1 MDTSN
6 LLAKF
11 TNRTMHDAI
20 REKVLPNTKIEVGD
34 RIAGLRSRIQ
44 RHMNR
49 ELAPDIWMKGA
60 VTTFAPRSIYPVAGG
75 IELQFVM
82 DGTLNLT
89 IQ

>member
-1 MDTSN
+1 
-6 LLAKF
+6 LY
-11 TNRTMHDAI
+11 DAI
-20 REKVLPNTKIEVGD
+20 REKVLPNTRIDVGD

-49 ELAPDIWMKGA
+49 ELAPDIWIEGA
-60 VTTFAPRSIYPVAGG
+60 VTKFDPRSIYPVPGG
-75 IELQFVM
+75 IEVQFAL

>member
-1 MDTSN
+1 MLYET
-6 LLAKF
+6 
-11 TNRTMHDAI
+11 I
-20 REKVLPNTKIEVGD
+20 REKLLSNTKLEVGD

-49 ELAPDIWMKGA
+49 ELAPDIWIEGA
-60 VTTFAPRSIYPVAGG
+60 VTSFDPRDIYPVQGG